1 MTPRAVLLYSR
12 KGDTDLKAREVLVH
26 HVWPLVTAVLLTLMF
41 TLSFIPD
48 SVHRLEVIHSLMLL
62 KPRVTCASGKSS
74 WVFVTIYPP
83 GISPDCFVRKPCF
96 YKGTEY
102 NLASDP
108 HCVKQDVLDQDG
120 IKISSAVILL
130 PSI

>member
-1 MTPRAVLLYSR
+1 MTVRAVLLYSS
-12 KGDTDLKAREVLVH
+12 KGALKTTEVLVH
-26 HVWPLVTAVLLTLMF
+26 HVWPLVSAVLLTLVF
-41 TLSFIPD
+41 TLNFLPD
-48 SVHRLEVIHSLMLL
+48 SVYRLEVIHSFTNFVEAQSNM
-62 KPRVTCASGKSS
+62 CWWKSS

-83 GISPDCFVRKPCF
+83 GISLDCFVRKPCV

-108 HCVKQDVLDQDG
+108 RCVEQDVLDQDG
-120 IKISSAVILL
+120 IKISSAITPL